1 MEQQDYLFPP
11 DQTFSVPPPEAL
23 AGVAPSLTADVAAL
37 WRIPLDQRVQVT
49 LRDHALSSTV
59 GRLELTRLPELPFDA
74 HTPLALR
81 IGKDEFTSR
90 QIITWSLGD

>member
-1 MEQQDYLFPP
+1 MEHQDHLLLPN
-11 DQTFSVPPPEAL
+11 QTFSVPPPEAL
-23 AGVAPSLTADVAAL
+23 AGVAPSLTGEVAAL
-37 WRIPLDQRVQVT
+37 WRLPLDRRVQVT
-49 LRDHALSSTV
+49 LRDHALISTV

-81 IGKDEFTSR
+81 IGKDEFSSR